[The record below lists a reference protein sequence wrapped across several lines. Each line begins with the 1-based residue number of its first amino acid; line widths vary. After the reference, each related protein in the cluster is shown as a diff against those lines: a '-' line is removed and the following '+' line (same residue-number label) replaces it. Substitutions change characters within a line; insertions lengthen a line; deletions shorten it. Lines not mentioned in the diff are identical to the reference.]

1 MEELIKTYIK
11 FMEDFLNKY
20 ENDSEYKKVI
30 SGQGNSE
37 ESNLEKN
44 QSRSE
49 MKNTID
55 NMIKTH
61 LIQISFFQ
69 HERLVHLIVT
79 VIFALLEVFSLMLV
93 VIGHNIPSIFLCI
106 AVLILLVPY
115 IRHYYILENDTQQMY
130 EQYDRLLNIS
140 SKIDKKLSKESD
152 FWSYRHDK

>member
-1 MEELIKTYIK
+1 MEERIKTYIK

-20 ENDSEYKKVI
+20 ENDSEYQKVI
-30 SGQGNSE
+30 SGQENSE

-140 SKIDKKLSKESD
+140 SKIDKKLSNESD